1 MKNGPTTSRR
11 ESLPP
16 WVQVVGL
23 AAAAAVGLG
32 LSRFAYALILPD
44 MRADLG
50 WSYSTAGWL
59 NTTNALGYLAGALLA
74 ARVNRRV
81 GAFNAMQI
89 GLWMCVASLAL
100 CVVLRDPISL
110 NLARVLAG
118 IGAGLAF
125 VGGGFLA
132 ARLASENEGNPFLL
146 GLFYAGPGFGI
157 ALSGV
162 TVPIALSEGGMES
175 WPMAWGLL
183 AILSAILGVV
193 LLLGRP
199 SGTRRSATAASSDV
213 RIRRMSGILVGYAF
227 FGAGYIG
234 YLTFVIA
241 WVRANGASVSLQA
254 GLWTV
259 IGLAAMASPW
269 IWGRFLKRRVN
280 GSAFAILSLVLAAAS
295 SLVALTESPVVLFM
309 SAGMVGGTFL
319 AVVASTTAFV
329 RRNYAEKHWSA
340 GISAMTIAFGIGQIL
355 GPVGIGFLSDITDGV
370 SAGQWISTAL
380 LVAGAA
386 IAALQ
391 RDFGENERP
400 A

>member
-1 MKNGPTTSRR
+1 MHNGSAISQR
-11 ESLPP
+11 ETIPP
-16 WVQVVGL
+16 WLQVVGL
-23 AAAAAVGLG
+23 AAAGAVGLG

-59 NTTNALGYLAGALLA
+59 NTTNALGYLVGALLA
-74 ARVNRRV
+74 ARVNRWL
-81 GAFNAMQI
+81 GAFNAMQV
-89 GLWMCVASLAL
+89 GLWMCVLSLAL
-100 CVVLRDPISL
+100 CVVLREPVSL
-110 NLARVLAG
+110 NLARVIAG
-118 IGAGLAF
+118 IGAGFAF

-132 ARLASENEGNPFLL
+132 ARLASENEGNAILL

-162 TVPIALSEGGMES
+162 TVPLFLSEGGTGS
-175 WPMAWGLL
+175 WPWAWGLL
-183 AILSAILGVV
+183 AVLSAFLGVV

-199 SGTRRSATAASSDV
+199 SRSRVNTGSTGQKTD
-213 RIRRMSGILVGYAF
+213 IRRMSAILLGYGF

-241 WVRANGASVSLQA
+241 WVRGNGASVPLQA

-259 IGLAAMASPW
+259 IGIAAMASPW
-269 IWGRFLKRRVN
+269 IWGSFMKRRVN
-280 GSAFAILSLVLAAAS
+280 GTAFAILSLILAVAS
-295 SLVALTESPVVLFM
+295 SLVALSESSIVLFL
-309 SAGMVGGTFL
+309 SAAMVGGTFL

-329 RRNYAEKHWSA
+329 RRNYAEEHWSA
-340 GISAMTIAFGIGQIL
+340 GITAMTIAFGIGQIL
-355 GPVGIGFLSDITDGV
+355 GPVLVGFLSDITGGV

-391 RDFGENERP
+391 RDFG
-400 A
+400 

>member
-1 MKNGPTTSRR
+1 MQHGPTTSQRG
-11 ESLPP
+11 SVAP
-16 WVQVVGL
+16 WVQVIGL

-59 NTTNALGYLAGALLA
+59 NTTNALGYLVGALFA
-74 ARVNRRV
+74 ARVNRMV

-110 NLARVLAG
+110 NIARVLAG
-118 IGAGLAF
+118 IGAGFAF
-125 VGGGFLA
+125 VGGGFLS
-132 ARLASENEGNPFLL
+132 ARLASENEGNAVLL

-162 TVPIALSEGGMES
+162 TVPIVLSQGGAGS

-183 AILSAILGVV
+183 AILSTILGVV

-199 SGTRRSATAASSDV
+199 AKTGIAAAAASSDAG
-213 RIRRMSGILVGYAF
+213 IRRMSGMLVAYAV

-241 WVRANGASVSLQA
+241 WVRGNGASVPVQA

-269 IWGRFLKRRVN
+269 IWGRFMKRRVN
-280 GSAFAILSLVLAAAS
+280 GTAFAILSLILAVAS
-295 SLVALTESPVVLFM
+295 SLVALSQSPIVLFV
-309 SAGMVGGTFL
+309 SAAMVGGTFL

-329 RRNYAEKHWSA
+329 RRNYTEDHWSA

-355 GPVGIGFLSDITDGV
+355 GPVGVGFLSDITGGV

-380 LVAGAA
+380 LVAGAGF
-386 IAALQ
+386 AAMQ
-391 RDFGENERP
+391 RDFGASAKR